1 MKDGAYTNFEKT
13 VQRLS
18 GFFYDVKHIATYA
31 PYCDAFVVDQPMA
44 ELVRKK
50 TVAVSERY
58 GVHIFSL
65 NNWDDLMIWLDRLAR
80 NVGRTQAGA
89 RPGISQADGA
99 AWLVSA
105 FLFPPPKLAHHT
117 ALPLARSKTSRE
129 SFCI

>member
-1 MKDGAYTNFEKT
+1 MVKDGAYTNFEKT

-65 NNWDDLMIWLDRLAR
+65 NNWDDLMIWLDRLEQ
-80 NVGRTQAGA
+80 GMSGEHKQALV
-89 RPGISQADGA
+89 QAY
-99 AWLVSA
+99 
-105 FLFPPPKLAHHT
+105 PKLM
-117 ALPLARSKTSRE
+117 ARLGS
-129 SFCI
+129 